1 MFILEK
7 YDDFPSIRIF
17 NIRIITFYGLMYLIG
32 FIICRILAEYITD
45 KDLKLYLDKLLN
57 YIILGTVIGGRLG
70 YYILYDINMPLAEI
84 IEIWNGGMS
93 FYGGFIGVIIAISIF
108 AYRYNINFF
117 KVTDLCSILAPII
130 IFFVRIGN
138 FINQEAV
145 GIIYK
150 YGVIFQNYDNHIRI
164 PSQLLEAILEGLVIF
179 ILNLYFKKYRT
190 SRFLILYSIFR
201 IFCEY
206 FREEDSNIILPYIKY
221 GQLLA
226 IPMFILGMILK
237 LYKL

>member
-1 MFILEK
+1 MFILER

-32 FIICRILAEYITD
+32 FIICRILAEYIAD
-45 KDLKLYLDKLLN
+45 EEIKLHLDSLLN

-70 YYILYDINMPLAEI
+70 YYILYDIDMSLSEI
-84 IEIWNGGMS
+84 IAIWNGGMS
-93 FYGGFIGVIIAISIF
+93 FYGGFVGVTVAVLLF
-108 AYRYNINFF
+108 AYKYSINFF
-117 KVTDLCSILAPII
+117 KITELCSIFAPIV

-145 GIIYK
+145 GIVCK
-150 YGVIFQNYDNHIRI
+150 YGIIFQNYDNNIRI

-179 ILNLYFKKYRT
+179 ILNIYFRKNCT
-190 SRFLILYSIFR
+190 SRFLILYAISR

-226 IPMFILGMILK
+226 IPMFILGVILK